1 MCYGSLIQKLGPK
14 LKTFRDCDKLVR
26 TVVGMLSEGALEV
39 RNQAK
44 LAILSIK
51 NNLQNGREFDGLL
64 LRCNLTDKQIE

>member
-26 TVVGMLSEGALEV
+26 TVVAMLSEGAIEV